1 MKILLAFLIVLIAF
15 SRTLPSQGVKRIPPG
30 IRQADKQ
37 PGPAD
42 IPPMTQAKSKRPDP
56 TLMREQARELSA
68 IAETI
73 PAAVAEVNRGTLP
86 KDMND
91 KLKRIEKLSK
101 ALRGEI
107 AR

>member
-1 MKILLAFLIVLIAF
+1 MKTLALFLALFATVSWLAPAQD
-15 SRTLPSQGVKRIPPG
+15 RKPIPPG
-30 IRQADKQ
+30 IREADKQ

-42 IPPMTQAKSKRPDP
+42 IPPMTQAKNKRPDP
-56 TLMREQARELSA
+56 RLMQEQARELSA

-73 PAAVAEVNRGTLP
+73 PAAIAEVNRGTLP
-86 KDMND
+86 KDMVD

>member
-1 MKILLAFLIVLIAF
+1 MK
-15 SRTLPSQGVKRIPPG
+15 
-30 IRQADKQ
+30 
-37 PGPAD
+37 
-42 IPPMTQAKSKRPDP
+42 
-56 TLMREQARELSA
+56 EQARELSA

-73 PAAVAEVNRGTLP
+73 PAAITEVNRGTLP
-86 KDMND
+86 ADMND

>member
-1 MKILLAFLIVLIAF
+1 LMK
-15 SRTLPSQGVKRIPPG
+15 
-30 IRQADKQ
+30 
-37 PGPAD
+37 
-42 IPPMTQAKSKRPDP
+42 
-56 TLMREQARELSA
+56 EQARELSA

-73 PAAVAEVNRGTLP
+73 PAAIAEVNRGTLP

-91 KLKRIEKLSK
+91 RLKRIEKLSK